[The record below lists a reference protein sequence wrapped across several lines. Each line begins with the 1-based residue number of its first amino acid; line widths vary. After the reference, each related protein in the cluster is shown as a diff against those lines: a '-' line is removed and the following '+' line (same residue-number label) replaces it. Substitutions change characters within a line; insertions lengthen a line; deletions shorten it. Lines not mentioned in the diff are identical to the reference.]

1 MTAYILRRIG
11 EGVVTLI
18 ALSFVVFGSV
28 HLTGDPARFLL
39 PISAEHD
46 ESVYEAQKA
55 AYGLDKPFIVQYW
68 NFLIKAVR
76 LDFGNSFTAR
86 RPVKEILLERIP
98 ATVHLAVTATVLAIG
113 VGVPLGIISAVK
125 RDTILDR
132 VCKAFAIFGMAA
144 PQFWVAIMLII
155 VFAGY
160 WGWLPAFG
168 RGDMTGWFPSWSQ
181 IPNMLAHLILPA
193 FVLALAI
200 IAAIMRLAR
209 SAMLEVLD
217 SDYVMFAQVKG
228 MNDRVVIW
236 KHAARNALIPVITFG
251 GISLAG
257 LLNGSVVVEVVFAWP
272 GVGLMLLEGVLS
284 NNFPQVEGAIMV
296 SGAAYILTAL
306 VVDILYGYA
315 DPRVRMN

>member
-1 MTAYILRRIG
+1 MTTYIIRRIG
-11 EGVVTLI
+11 EGLVTLI

-76 LDFGNSFTAR
+76 LDFGDSFTAR
-86 RPVKEILLERIP
+86 RPVQEILLERIP
-98 ATVHLAVTATVLAIG
+98 ATVHLAIAGTILAIG
-113 VGVPLGIISAVK
+113 IGVPLGIISAVK
-125 RDTILDR
+125 RDTFLDR

-168 RGDMTGWFPSWSQ
+168 RGDMTGWFPTWSQ
-181 IPNMLAHLILPA
+181 IPDMLAHLILPA

-217 SDYVMFAQVKG
+217 SDYVKFAQVKG
-228 MNDRVVIW
+228 MSDRVVIW

-257 LLNGSVVVEVVFAWP
+257 LINGSVVVEVVFAWP

>member
-1 MTAYILRRIG
+1 MTVYIARRLL
-11 EGVVTLI
+11 EGFVTLV

-39 PISAEHD
+39 PISNDHD
-46 ESVYEAQKA
+46 EAVYEAQKK
-55 AYGLDKPFIVQYW
+55 AYGLDKPFIIQYA
-68 NFLIKAVR
+68 NFLYKAVQ

-86 RPVKEILLERIP
+86 RPVRDILLERIP
-98 ATVHLAVTATVLAIG
+98 ATVHLALCGMVLAI
-113 VGVPLGIISAVK
+113 VIGVPLGILSAVK
-125 RDTILDR
+125 RDTFLDR
-132 VCKAFAIFGMAA
+132 ICKTFAIFGMAA

-155 VFAGY
+155 ILAGY
-160 WGWLPAFG
+160 LDLLPAFG
-168 RGDMTGWFPSWSQ
+168 RGDTTGWFPSWSQ
-181 IPNMLAHLILPA
+181 IPNMIHHLILPA
-193 FVLALAI
+193 FVLSLAI

-217 SDYVMFAQVKG
+217 SDYVKFAQVKG
-228 MNDRVVIW
+228 MSDRVVIW

-306 VVDILYGYA
+306 IVDILYGYA
-315 DPRVRMN
+315 DPRVRPN

>member
-11 EGVVTLI
+11 EGLITLI

-76 LDFGNSFTAR
+76 LDFGQSFTAR
-86 RPVKEILLERIP
+86 RPVQEILLERIP
-98 ATVHLAVTATVLAIG
+98 ATVHLAVSGMILAI
-113 VGVPLGIISAVK
+113 VIGVPLGIISAVK
-125 RDTILDR
+125 RDTVLDKI
-132 VCKAFAIFGMAA
+132 CKAFAIFGMAA
-144 PQFWVAIMLII
+144 PQFWIAIMLII

-160 WGWLPAFG
+160 WGLLPAFG
-168 RGDMTGWFPSWSQ
+168 RGDTTGWFPSWSQ
-181 IPNMLAHLILPA
+181 IPNMISHLILPA

-217 SDYVMFAQVKG
+217 SDYVKFAQVKG
-228 MNDRVVIW
+228 MSDRVVIW

>member
-11 EGVVTLI
+11 EGIVTLI

-98 ATVHLAVTATVLAIG
+98 ATVHLAVTATILAIG
-113 VGVPLGIISAVK
+113 IGVPLGIISAVK
-125 RDTILDR
+125 RDTLLDR

-155 VFAGY
+155 LFAGY

-181 IPNMLAHLILPA
+181 IPDMLAHLILPA

-217 SDYVMFAQVKG
+217 SDYVKFAQVKG

-306 VVDILYGYA
+306 FVDILYGYA

>member
-11 EGVVTLI
+11 EGAVTLI

-98 ATVHLAVTATVLAIG
+98 ATVHLAITATILAIG
-113 VGVPLGIISAVK
+113 IGVPLGIISAVK

-144 PQFWVAIMLII
+144 PQFWVAIMLI
-155 VFAGY
+155 VLFAGY

-181 IPNMLAHLILPA
+181 IPDMLAHLVLPA

-217 SDYVMFAQVKG
+217 SDYVKFAQVKG

>member
-1 MTAYILRRIG
+1 M
-11 EGVVTLI
+11 I

-98 ATVHLAVTATVLAIG
+98 ATVHLAVTATILAIG
-113 VGVPLGIISAVK
+113 IGVPLGIISAVK

-155 VFAGY
+155 LFAGY

-181 IPNMLAHLILPA
+181 IPDMLAHLILPA

-217 SDYVMFAQVKG
+217 SDYVKFAQVKG
-228 MNDRVVIW
+228 MNDRAVIW

>member
-1 MTAYILRRIG
+1 MTAYIIRRIG
-11 EGVVTLI
+11 EGLVTLV

-76 LDFGNSFTAR
+76 LDFGDSFTAR
-86 RPVKEILLERIP
+86 RPVQEILLERIP
-98 ATVHLAVTATVLAIG
+98 ATVHLAIAGTILAIG
-113 VGVPLGIISAVK
+113 IGVPLGIISAVK
-125 RDTILDR
+125 RDTFLDR
-132 VCKAFAIFGMAA
+132 ICKAFAIFGMAA

-168 RGDMTGWFPSWSQ
+168 RGDMTGWFPTWSQ

-217 SDYVMFAQVKG
+217 SDYVKFAQVKG
-228 MNDRVVIW
+228 MSDRVVIW

>member
-1 MTAYILRRIG
+1 MTTYIIRRIG
-11 EGVVTLI
+11 EGLVTLI

-76 LDFGNSFTAR
+76 LDFGDSFTAR
-86 RPVKEILLERIP
+86 RPVQEILLERIP
-98 ATVHLAVTATVLAIG
+98 ATVHLAIAGTILAIG
-113 VGVPLGIISAVK
+113 IGVPLGIISAVK
-125 RDTILDR
+125 RDTFLDR

-168 RGDMTGWFPSWSQ
+168 RGDMTGWFPTWSQ
-181 IPNMLAHLILPA
+181 IPDMLAHLILPA

-217 SDYVMFAQVKG
+217 SDYVKFAQVKG
-228 MNDRVVIW
+228 MSDRVVIW

>member
-217 SDYVMFAQVKG
+217 SDYVKFAQVKG

>member
-1 MTAYILRRIG
+1 MTTYIVRRIG
-11 EGVVTLI
+11 EGLLTLI

-68 NFLIKAVR
+68 NFLIKAAR
-76 LDFGNSFTAR
+76 LDFGQSFTAR
-86 RPVKEILLERIP
+86 RPVQEILLERIP
-98 ATVHLAVTATVLAIG
+98 ATVHLAVTATILAIG
-113 VGVPLGIISAVK
+113 IGVPLGIISAVK
-125 RDTILDR
+125 RDTFLDR

-155 VFAGY
+155 LFAGY

-181 IPNMLAHLILPA
+181 IPDMLAHLILPA

-217 SDYVMFAQVKG
+217 SDYVKFAQVKG
-228 MNDRVVIW
+228 MSDRVVIW

>member
-1 MTAYILRRIG
+1 MTAYIIRRIG

-76 LDFGNSFTAR
+76 LDFGQSFTAR
-86 RPVKEILLERIP
+86 RPVQEILLERIP
-98 ATVHLAVTATVLAIG
+98 ATVHLAIAGTVLAIG
-113 VGVPLGIISAVK
+113 IGVPLGIISAVK
-125 RDTILDR
+125 RDTILDKI
-132 VCKAFAIFGMAA
+132 CKAFAIFGMAA

-168 RGDMTGWFPSWSQ
+168 RGDTQGWFPSWSQ
-181 IPNMLAHLILPA
+181 IPNMLAHLVLPA

-217 SDYVMFAQVKG
+217 SDYVKFAQVKG
-228 MNDRVVIW
+228 MSDRVVIW

-306 VVDILYGYA
+306 IVDILYGYA

>member
-1 MTAYILRRIG
+1 MITYIARRIR
-11 EGVVTLI
+11 EGILTLI
-18 ALSFVVFGSV
+18 ALSFIVFGSV

-39 PISAEHD
+39 PVTADHD
-46 ESVYEAQKA
+46 EAVYQAQRA
-55 AYGLDKPFIVQYW
+55 AYGLDKPFIVQYS

-86 RPVKEILLERIP
+86 RPVRDILLERIP
-98 ATVHLAVTATVLAIG
+98 ATVHLALAGTILAIG

-125 RDTILDR
+125 RDTILDKI
-132 VCKAFAIFGMAA
+132 CKTFAIFGMAA

-155 VFAGY
+155 VLAGY

-168 RGDMTGWFPSWSQ
+168 RGDMTGWFPTWSQ
-181 IPNMLAHLILPA
+181 IPDMILHLILPA
-193 FVLALAI
+193 LVLSLAI

-217 SDYVMFAQVKG
+217 SDYVKFAQVKG
-228 MNDRVVIW
+228 MSDRVVIW

-306 VVDILYGYA
+306 IVDILYGYA

>member
-1 MTAYILRRIG
+1 MTAYIARRIG
-11 EGVVTLI
+11 EGLVTLI

-76 LDFGNSFTAR
+76 LDFGQSFTAR
-86 RPVKEILLERIP
+86 RPVQEILLERIP
-98 ATVHLAVTATVLAIG
+98 ATVHLAIAGTVLAIG
-113 VGVPLGIISAVK
+113 IGVPLGIISAVK
-125 RDTILDR
+125 RDTVLDKI
-132 VCKAFAIFGMAA
+132 CKAFAIFGMAA

-168 RGDMTGWFPSWSQ
+168 RGDVTGWFPSWSQ
-181 IPNMLAHLILPA
+181 IPDMLAHLVLPA

-217 SDYVMFAQVKG
+217 SDYVKFAQVKG
-228 MNDRVVIW
+228 MSDRVVIW

>member
-1 MTAYILRRIG
+1 MTTYIVRRIG
-11 EGVVTLI
+11 EGLITLI

-76 LDFGNSFTAR
+76 LDFGQSFTAR
-86 RPVKEILLERIP
+86 RPVQEILLERIP
-98 ATVHLAVTATVLAIG
+98 ATVHLAIAGTVLAIG
-113 VGVPLGIISAVK
+113 IGVPLGIISAVK
-125 RDTILDR
+125 RDTFLDR

-160 WGWLPAFG
+160 WGLLPAFG
-168 RGDMTGWFPSWSQ
+168 RGDVTGWFPTWSQ
-181 IPNMLAHLILPA
+181 IPDMLLHLALPA

-217 SDYVMFAQVKG
+217 SDYVKFAQVKG
-228 MNDRVVIW
+228 MSERVVIW

>member
-1 MTAYILRRIG
+1 MTTYIVRRIG
-11 EGVVTLI
+11 EGLITLV

-76 LDFGNSFTAR
+76 LDFGDSFTAR
-86 RPVKEILLERIP
+86 RPVQEILLERIP
-98 ATVHLAVTATVLAIG
+98 ATVHLAIAGTILAIG
-113 VGVPLGIISAVK
+113 IGVPLGIISAVK
-125 RDTILDR
+125 RDTFLDR

-160 WGWLPAFG
+160 WGLLPAFG
-168 RGDMTGWFPSWSQ
+168 RGDVTGWFPTWSQ
-181 IPNMLAHLILPA
+181 IPNMLLHLVLPA

-217 SDYVMFAQVKG
+217 SDYVKFAQVKG
-228 MNDRVVIW
+228 MSDRVVIW

>member
-1 MTAYILRRIG
+1 MTAYIVRRIG
-11 EGVVTLI
+11 EGLVTLI

-76 LDFGNSFTAR
+76 LDFGDSFTAR
-86 RPVKEILLERIP
+86 RPVQEILLERIP
-98 ATVHLAVTATVLAIG
+98 ATVHLAIAGTILAIG
-113 VGVPLGIISAVK
+113 IGVPLGIISAVK
-125 RDTILDR
+125 RDTFLDR

-168 RGDMTGWFPSWSQ
+168 RGDVTGWFPSWSQ
-181 IPNMLAHLILPA
+181 IPDMLAHLILPA

-217 SDYVMFAQVKG
+217 SDYVKFAQVKG
-228 MNDRVVIW
+228 MSDRVVIW

>member
-1 MTAYILRRIG
+1 MTTYIVRRIG
-11 EGVVTLI
+11 EGLVTLI

-76 LDFGNSFTAR
+76 LDFGQSFTAR
-86 RPVKEILLERIP
+86 RPVQEILLERIP
-98 ATVHLAVTATVLAIG
+98 ATVHLAIAGTILAIG
-113 VGVPLGIISAVK
+113 IGVPLGIISAVK
-125 RDTILDR
+125 RDTFLDR
-132 VCKAFAIFGMAA
+132 ICKAFAIFGMAA

-160 WGWLPAFG
+160 WGLLPAFG
-168 RGDMTGWFPSWSQ
+168 RGDVTGWFPTWSQ
-181 IPNMLAHLILPA
+181 IPNMLLHLILPA

-217 SDYVMFAQVKG
+217 SDYVKFAQVKG
-228 MNDRVVIW
+228 MSDRVVIW

-306 VVDILYGYA
+306 IVDILYGYA

>member
-1 MTAYILRRIG
+1 MTTYIIRRIG
-11 EGVVTLI
+11 EGLVTLI

-76 LDFGNSFTAR
+76 LDFGDSFTAR
-86 RPVKEILLERIP
+86 RPVQEILLERIP
-98 ATVHLAVTATVLAIG
+98 ATVHLAIAGTILAIG
-113 VGVPLGIISAVK
+113 IGVPLGIISAVK
-125 RDTILDR
+125 RDTLLDR

-181 IPNMLAHLILPA
+181 IPDMLAHLVLPA

-217 SDYVMFAQVKG
+217 SDYVKFAQVKG
-228 MNDRVVIW
+228 MSDRVVIW

-296 SGAAYILTAL
+296 SGAAYIITAL

>member
-1 MTAYILRRIG
+1 MTTYIVRRIG
-11 EGVVTLI
+11 EGLITLI

-76 LDFGNSFTAR
+76 LDFGDSFTAR
-86 RPVKEILLERIP
+86 RPVQEILLERIP
-98 ATVHLAVTATVLAIG
+98 ATVHLAIAGTILAIG
-113 VGVPLGIISAVK
+113 IGVPLGIISAVK
-125 RDTILDR
+125 RDTFLDR
-132 VCKAFAIFGMAA
+132 ICKAFAIFGMAA

-160 WGWLPAFG
+160 WGLLPAFG
-168 RGDMTGWFPSWSQ
+168 RGDVTGWFPTWSQ
-181 IPNMLAHLILPA
+181 IPNMLLHLILPA

-217 SDYVMFAQVKG
+217 SDYVKFAQVKG
-228 MNDRVVIW
+228 MSDRVVIW

>member
-11 EGVVTLI
+11 EGIVTLI

-98 ATVHLAVTATVLAIG
+98 ATVHLAVTATILAIG
-113 VGVPLGIISAVK
+113 IGVPLGIISAVK
-125 RDTILDR
+125 RDTLLDR

-155 VFAGY
+155 LFAGY

-181 IPNMLAHLILPA
+181 IPDMLSHLILPA
-193 FVLALAI
+193 FVLALDI

-217 SDYVMFAQVKG
+217 SDYVKFAQVKG

-306 VVDILYGYA
+306 FVDILYGYA

>member
-1 MTAYILRRIG
+1 MTTYIVRRIG
-11 EGVVTLI
+11 EGLITLI

-68 NFLIKAVR
+68 NFLIKAIR
-76 LDFGNSFTAR
+76 LDFGDSFTAR
-86 RPVKEILLERIP
+86 RPVQEILLERIP
-98 ATVHLAVTATVLAIG
+98 ATVHLAIAGTILAIG
-113 VGVPLGIISAVK
+113 IGVPLGIISAVK
-125 RDTILDR
+125 RDTFLDR

-160 WGWLPAFG
+160 WGLLPAFG
-168 RGDMTGWFPSWSQ
+168 RGDVTGWFPTWSQ
-181 IPNMLAHLILPA
+181 IPNMLLHLVLPA

-217 SDYVMFAQVKG
+217 SDYVKFAQVKG
-228 MNDRVVIW
+228 MSDRVVIW

>member
-98 ATVHLAVTATVLAIG
+98 ATVHLAVTATILAIG
-113 VGVPLGIISAVK
+113 IGVPLGIISAVK

-155 VFAGY
+155 LFAGY

-181 IPNMLAHLILPA
+181 IPDMLAHLILPA

-217 SDYVMFAQVKG
+217 SDYVKFAQVKG
-228 MNDRVVIW
+228 MNDRAVIW

>member
-1 MTAYILRRIG
+1 MTTYIVRRIG
-11 EGVVTLI
+11 EGLVTLI

-76 LDFGNSFTAR
+76 LDFGDSFTAR
-86 RPVKEILLERIP
+86 RPVQEILLERIP
-98 ATVHLAVTATVLAIG
+98 ATVHLAIAGTILAIG
-113 VGVPLGIISAVK
+113 IGVPLGIISAVK
-125 RDTILDR
+125 RDTFLDR

-160 WGWLPAFG
+160 WGLLPAFG
-168 RGDMTGWFPSWSQ
+168 RGDVTGWFPTWSQ
-181 IPNMLAHLILPA
+181 IPNMLLHLILPA

-217 SDYVMFAQVKG
+217 SDYVKFAQVKG
-228 MNDRVVIW
+228 MSDRVVIW